1 MDTVL
6 SLDHVSK
13 VYHNG
18 RGAKNIS
25 FSVARGQVVGLLG
38 PNGSGKTTIMKSIT
52 GLSQPSEGSITIFDA
67 PSTDREASLKHV
79 GALIEQPALYEN
91 LTAWDH
97 LVMAARFY
105 PAVDE
110 KRMDQVLT
118 IVGLAPYKK
127 ERCGKF
133 SLGMKQRMGIALAL
147 LSEPELMI
155 LDEPTNGLDIEAT
168 WPLKLKKCVTR
179 SWCCTRGRCSPSTP
193 RRRPC
198 ACTPPWKITSWRRCG
213 TKRAPWCCKK
223 GEILMQAFAASLQNE
238 LFKLRKRKKY
248 LVLLIIASAICV
260 VSALRVLIVNYLTD
274 GGVSREAILGGLMSS
289 NMPFVLLIFLPL
301 MAIMAAGD
309 LYVGEQVD
317 HTIRFSLMRPVGKAK
332 LFFSKA
338 AAVWVL
344 CAFDLAVLYLVS
356 TLSQVCLGGG
366 IEGIFSSFFACVLDL
381 IPMAVLI
388 LFVALINQLVKGSS
402 LTVLLCV
409 VCYVAL
415 VVFGTY
421 MPSVGG
427 LVFTGYLRW
436 HNLWIGVTLPF
447 LSLLPRI
454 GLLAGYG
461 LVFGCGGYLLF
472 DRKEA

>member
-52 GLSQPSEGSITIFDA
+52 GLSQPSEGSITVFGA

-147 LSEPELMI
+147 YEGEMLSFDTKE
-155 LDEPTNGLDIEAT
+155 EA
-168 WPLKLKKCVTR
+168 LRLH
-179 SWCCTRGRCSPSTP
+179 PSLEDYFLAKV
-193 RRRPC
+193 RD
-198 ACTPPWKITSWRRCG
+198 
-213 TKRAPWCCKK
+213 KK
-223 GEILMQAFAASLQNE
+223 GSV
-238 LFKLRKRKKY
+238 
-248 LVLLIIASAICV
+248 VL
-260 VSALRVLIVNYLTD
+260 
-274 GGVSREAILGGLMSS
+274 
-289 NMPFVLLIFLPL
+289 
-301 MAIMAAGD
+301 
-309 LYVGEQVD
+309 
-317 HTIRFSLMRPVGKAK
+317 
-332 LFFSKA
+332 
-338 AAVWVL
+338 
-344 CAFDLAVLYLVS
+344 
-356 TLSQVCLGGG
+356 
-366 IEGIFSSFFACVLDL
+366 
-381 IPMAVLI
+381 
-388 LFVALINQLVKGSS
+388 
-402 LTVLLCV
+402 
-409 VCYVAL
+409 
-415 VVFGTY
+415 
-421 MPSVGG
+421 
-427 LVFTGYLRW
+427 
-436 HNLWIGVTLPF
+436 
-447 LSLLPRI
+447 
-454 GLLAGYG
+454 
-461 LVFGCGGYLLF
+461 
-472 DRKEA
+472 

>member
-1 MDTVL
+1 MTEHLFPKFSLKQKPNGYTPEAHGASGVVPPATPDRKERDSLDTVL

-52 GLSQPSEGSITIFDA
+52 GLSQPSEGSITVFDA

-147 LSEPELMI
+147 LSEPTLMI

-168 WPLKLKKCVTR
+168 VEIREIIIRLAKEKGVTFLVASHLASEIEKMCDKVLVLYEGEMLSFDTKEEALR
-179 SWCCTRGRCSPSTP
+179 LHPSLEDYFLAKV
-193 RRRPC
+193 RD
-198 ACTPPWKITSWRRCG
+198 
-213 TKRAPWCCKK
+213 KK
-223 GEILMQAFAASLQNE
+223 GSV
-238 LFKLRKRKKY
+238 
-248 LVLLIIASAICV
+248 VL
-260 VSALRVLIVNYLTD
+260 
-274 GGVSREAILGGLMSS
+274 
-289 NMPFVLLIFLPL
+289 
-301 MAIMAAGD
+301 
-309 LYVGEQVD
+309 
-317 HTIRFSLMRPVGKAK
+317 
-332 LFFSKA
+332 
-338 AAVWVL
+338 
-344 CAFDLAVLYLVS
+344 
-356 TLSQVCLGGG
+356 
-366 IEGIFSSFFACVLDL
+366 
-381 IPMAVLI
+381 
-388 LFVALINQLVKGSS
+388 
-402 LTVLLCV
+402 
-409 VCYVAL
+409 
-415 VVFGTY
+415 
-421 MPSVGG
+421 
-427 LVFTGYLRW
+427 
-436 HNLWIGVTLPF
+436 
-447 LSLLPRI
+447 
-454 GLLAGYG
+454 
-461 LVFGCGGYLLF
+461 
-472 DRKEA
+472 

>member
-52 GLSQPSEGSITIFDA
+52 GLSQPSEGSITVFGA

-97 LVMAARFY
+97 LVM
-105 PAVDE
+105 DE

-168 WPLKLKKCVTR
+168 VEIREIIIRLAKEKGVTFLVASHLASEIEKMCDKVLVLYEGEMLSFDTKEEALR
-179 SWCCTRGRCSPSTP
+179 LHPSLEDYFLAKV
-193 RRRPC
+193 RD
-198 ACTPPWKITSWRRCG
+198 
-213 TKRAPWCCKK
+213 KK
-223 GEILMQAFAASLQNE
+223 GSV
-238 LFKLRKRKKY
+238 
-248 LVLLIIASAICV
+248 VL
-260 VSALRVLIVNYLTD
+260 
-274 GGVSREAILGGLMSS
+274 
-289 NMPFVLLIFLPL
+289 
-301 MAIMAAGD
+301 
-309 LYVGEQVD
+309 
-317 HTIRFSLMRPVGKAK
+317 
-332 LFFSKA
+332 
-338 AAVWVL
+338 
-344 CAFDLAVLYLVS
+344 
-356 TLSQVCLGGG
+356 
-366 IEGIFSSFFACVLDL
+366 
-381 IPMAVLI
+381 
-388 LFVALINQLVKGSS
+388 
-402 LTVLLCV
+402 
-409 VCYVAL
+409 
-415 VVFGTY
+415 
-421 MPSVGG
+421 
-427 LVFTGYLRW
+427 
-436 HNLWIGVTLPF
+436 
-447 LSLLPRI
+447 
-454 GLLAGYG
+454 
-461 LVFGCGGYLLF
+461 
-472 DRKEA
+472 

>member
-52 GLSQPSEGSITIFDA
+52 GLSQPSEGSITIFGA

-168 WPLKLKKCVTR
+168 VEIR
-179 SWCCTRGRCSPSTP
+179 DHHSAGEGEGRDVLVASHLASEIEKMCDKVLVLYEGEMLSFDT

-198 ACTPPWKITSWRRCG
+198 
-213 TKRAPWCCKK
+213 
-223 GEILMQAFAASLQNE
+223 LH
-238 LFKLRKRKKY
+238 
-248 LVLLIIASAICV
+248 LLED
-260 VSALRVLIVNYLTD
+260 Y
-274 GGVSREAILGGLMSS
+274 
-289 NMPFVLLIFLPL
+289 FL
-301 MAIMAAGD
+301 
-309 LYVGEQVD
+309 
-317 HTIRFSLMRPVGKAK
+317 
-332 LFFSKA
+332 
-338 AAVWVL
+338 
-344 CAFDLAVLYLVS
+344 
-356 TLSQVCLGGG
+356 
-366 IEGIFSSFFACVLDL
+366 
-381 IPMAVLI
+381 
-388 LFVALINQLVKGSS
+388 
-402 LTVLLCV
+402 
-409 VCYVAL
+409 
-415 VVFGTY
+415 
-421 MPSVGG
+421 
-427 LVFTGYLRW
+427 
-436 HNLWIGVTLPF
+436 
-447 LSLLPRI
+447 
-454 GLLAGYG
+454 
-461 LVFGCGGYLLF
+461 
-472 DRKEA
+472 

>member
-52 GLSQPSEGSITIFDA
+52 GLSQPSEGSITVFGA

-105 PAVDE
+105 PEVDE

-168 WPLKLKKCVTR
+168 VEIREIIIRLAKEKGVTFLVSSHLASEIEKMCDKVLVLYEGEMLSFDTKEEALR
-179 SWCCTRGRCSPSTP
+179 LHPSLEDYFLAKV
-193 RRRPC
+193 RD
-198 ACTPPWKITSWRRCG
+198 
-213 TKRAPWCCKK
+213 KK
-223 GEILMQAFAASLQNE
+223 GSV
-238 LFKLRKRKKY
+238 
-248 LVLLIIASAICV
+248 VL
-260 VSALRVLIVNYLTD
+260 
-274 GGVSREAILGGLMSS
+274 
-289 NMPFVLLIFLPL
+289 
-301 MAIMAAGD
+301 
-309 LYVGEQVD
+309 
-317 HTIRFSLMRPVGKAK
+317 
-332 LFFSKA
+332 
-338 AAVWVL
+338 
-344 CAFDLAVLYLVS
+344 
-356 TLSQVCLGGG
+356 
-366 IEGIFSSFFACVLDL
+366 
-381 IPMAVLI
+381 
-388 LFVALINQLVKGSS
+388 
-402 LTVLLCV
+402 
-409 VCYVAL
+409 
-415 VVFGTY
+415 
-421 MPSVGG
+421 
-427 LVFTGYLRW
+427 
-436 HNLWIGVTLPF
+436 
-447 LSLLPRI
+447 
-454 GLLAGYG
+454 
-461 LVFGCGGYLLF
+461 
-472 DRKEA
+472 